1 MAKKL
6 VSIIM
11 PAYNCEAF
19 VARAIDS
26 ILNQTY
32 QNFELLIADDA
43 SKDNTKKIIDAYQ
56 DSRIKL
62 FHNEKNLGYTQ
73 ASNKLFLKC
82 QGNYIT
88 FQDADD
94 YSANNRLELL
104 VNYLEL
110 NKEVGCIG
118 SNIAK
123 VDEKEKQFYSSQFPL
138 DDASIRELFRNTK
151 IVMTGSSLMVRKEVT
166 ITLGLYNLYFDR
178 IGAEDVYWFS
188 RILSQHRVGNIPDVL
203 YYYRANPNSVTSFF
217 KNPKT
222 TVLHNLIVFLYRR
235 RERGNEDYLQSN
247 NINKVDATCQF
258 FLSLD
263 ETAKNK
269 FRALLKYLGLFIQ
282 WPSLGGL
289 FFKDFMYKLIKQ

>member
-1 MAKKL
+1 MKL
-6 VSIIM
+6 VSVIM

-43 SKDNTKKIIDAYQ
+43 SKDNTKKIIDGYE
-56 DSRIKL
+56 DPRIKL
-62 FHNEKNLGYTQ
+62 FHNGKNLGYTQ
-73 ASNKLFLKC
+73 ASNKLFAQC
-82 QGNYIT
+82 QGDYIT

-110 NKEVGCIG
+110 NTEVGCVG

-123 VDEKEKQFYSSQFPL
+123 VDEQEKQFYTSQFPL
-138 DDASIRELFRNTK
+138 DDASIRSLFRDTR
-151 IVMTGSSLMVRKEVT
+151 IVMTGSSLMARRSATDT
-166 ITLGLYNLYFDR
+166 IGLYHLYFDR
-178 IGAEDVYWFS
+178 LGSEDVYWFS
-188 RILSQHRVGNIPDVL
+188 RILSEHKVGNIADVL
-203 YYYRANPNSVTSFF
+203 YFYRANPNSVTSFF

-222 TVLHNLIVFLYRR
+222 TVLHNLIVLLYKR
-235 RERGNEDYLQSN
+235 REQKESDYLMN
-247 NINKVDATCQF
+247 NEISRADAACQF

-263 ETAKNK
+263 ETAKSK
-269 FRALLKYLGLFIQ
+269 LKSFLKYFNLSLQ
-282 WPSLGGL
+282 WPSLGSL
-289 FFKDFMYKLIKQ
+289 FFRDFMYKLIKQ